1 MSETILQ
8 DIVKN
13 YRDGDITPLP
23 PLKEG
28 DITPLASLKEG
39 NCQVEFK
46 YGSKINIKELDYKL
60 VKPLIWWE

>member
-13 YRDGDITPLP
+13 YRDGDITPLT

-28 DITPLASLKEG
+28 NYE
-39 NCQVEFK
+39 VEFEDGTK
-46 YGSKINIKELDYKL
+46 LNAKNLDYKL
-60 VKPLIWWE
+60 IKYLIWWE